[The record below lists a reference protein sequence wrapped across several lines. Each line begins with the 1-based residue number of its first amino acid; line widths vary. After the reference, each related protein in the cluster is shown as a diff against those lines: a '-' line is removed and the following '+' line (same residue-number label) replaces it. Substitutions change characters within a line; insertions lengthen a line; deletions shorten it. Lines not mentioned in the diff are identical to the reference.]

1 VATVKTLYLAV
12 TAALIALVSQSA
24 LAAVQVEQFVE
35 SETRKAFYA
44 GNSIAFPNIEM
55 QVSGSTVKTKN
66 TLVGAII
73 GYRPFKNVG
82 IEVRGYGDASSEDI
96 NVDYH
101 FNVLGELILPVD
113 QYMELYGMFGI
124 GKTKLSYFNQ
134 ISDEEEDIVYGVGVS
149 VNNGT
154 AIRLNL
160 EWQYMMDGEIN
171 GGDAELGS
179 FNMNFMY
186 YF

>member
-1 VATVKTLYLAV
+1 MKSFYLTVT
-12 TAALIALVSQSA
+12 TILIALVSHSA
-24 LAAVQVEQFVE
+24 LAVEQFIE
-35 SETRKAFYA
+35 SETRRAVYA

-66 TLVGAII
+66 TLIGAVI
-73 GYRPFKNVG
+73 GYRPFKNIGV
-82 IEVRGYGDASSEDI
+82 EVRGYGDVSDEPI
-96 NVDYH
+96 TVDYH
-101 FNVLGELILPVD
+101 FNLLGELILPVD

-124 GKTKLSYFNQ
+124 GQTKMTYLRQ
-134 ISDEEEDIVYGVGVS
+134 SDDDTDTVYGVGVS
-149 VNNGT
+149 INNGT

-160 EWQYMMDGEIN
+160 EWQQMLDGDIN
-171 GGDAELGS
+171 GRDTEASS